1 MIIDNFIL
9 SNVST
14 AVDTGKATPGSIVV
28 AGNSLKEL
36 RESFE
41 CNSYVVLY
49 DILDNSYKDRYVVG
63 DYTTQTEYNLCYVV
77 SNPEL
82 MVLDDEYTRMSYFEM
97 RNTLLDRLSKL
108 YSKTGYSYNWSSVK
122 KLSEI
127 PSIIEDLRGCWSDEE
142 DEEDEEDDAD
152 EIFSD
157 LFEVYFEY
165 QCEWL
170 EKKCNNELL
179 LLQRQLACYNMCC
192 RLTDGF
198 DASVWLSEITT
209 MITEIAQVKQEYNF
223 EWFK

>member
-1 MIIDNFIL
+1 MIIDEFIL

-14 AVDTGKATPGSIVV
+14 AVDTQKAVPGSIVV
-28 AGNSLKEL
+28 AGDSLKEL
-36 RESFE
+36 RENFD
-41 CNSYVVLY
+41 CNNYVVLY
-49 DILDNSYKDRYVVG
+49 DILDNSHKDRYIVG
-63 DYTTQTEYNLCYVV
+63 DYTTQITYNLCYVV

-82 MVLDDEYTRMSYFEM
+82 MVLDDDYTRMRYFEM
-97 RNTLLDRLSKL
+97 RTQLIDKLSQL
-108 YSKTGYSYNWSSVK
+108 YSKTGYTYDWYSVE

-127 PSIIEDLRGCWSDEE
+127 PDILEELKDCLNDELHDKEE
-142 DEEDEEDDAD
+142 DEVD

-157 LFEVYFEY
+157 LFEAYFEY

-192 RLTDGF
+192 RLADGF
-198 DASVWLSEITT
+198 DAGVWLTEIST